1 MKQALRDDIAPVH
14 DALVVC
20 AAIDPSVLTDVRFM
34 RVDVD
39 CGGGYADGQTLC
51 DTRALPTKPRNCH
64 VALDADPQ
72 KFASMLL
79 KYFSKS

>member
-1 MKQALRDDIAPVH
+1 MCIRDSIH

-64 VALDADPQ
+64 VALDADPK
-72 KFASMLL
+72 KFGQILAERLR
-79 KYFSKS
+79 